1 MSKPASRLITLIMLL
16 QNRPS
21 QKAAGL
27 ASELG
32 VSVRTLHRYLAQLDE
47 MGIPIYAERGPYGG
61 FSLVRGYKMP
71 PLVFTPAEAVAVSL
85 GTGLVEDLWGQLY
98 RSAARSAL
106 AKLENLLPEQQR
118 EEVSWACRALVTAGL
133 YHPGLDAQAAISE
146 TLRHAIRES
155 CRVKMLYQSASKPAP
170 ETRQLDPYALAFR
183 RGWWYV
189 VGYCHTRREV
199 RTFRL
204 DRIQE
209 LTVLKQSFQTPS
221 GFDAR
226 AFMEKTTR
234 GQPQVLARLKFT
246 LAGAPVAR
254 LNRLY
259 WSELAEQPDGSLLV
273 TFPAPDLDW
282 AASTILAYGPV
293 VEVLDPPELRQLVH
307 AWAQAIFNLNEKSIE
322 SLNEGT
328 TSVVPRKSG

>member
-1 MSKPASRLITLIMLL
+1 MTKPASRLITLIMLL
-16 QNRPS
+16 QNRPG
-21 QKAAGL
+21 QKAADL

-32 VSVRTLHRYLAQLDE
+32 VSVRTLHRYFAMLDE
-47 MGIPIYAERGPYGG
+47 IGIPIYAERGPYGG

-98 RSAARSAL
+98 RSAAHSAL

-118 EEVSWACRALVTAGL
+118 EEVSWARRALVTAGL
-133 YHPGLDAQAAISE
+133 YHPGLETLADILE
-146 TLRHAIRES
+146 TLRRAIRET
-155 CRVKMLYQSASKPAP
+155 CRVQMLYQSVSRPAP

-183 RGWWYV
+183 WGWWYL

-209 LTVLKQSFQTPS
+209 LTVLEQTFQTPS
-221 GFDAR
+221 GFAAR
-226 AFMEKTTR
+226 AFMEETTR

-246 LAGAPVAR
+246 RAAAPVAR
-254 LNRLY
+254 LNRLF
-259 WSELAEQPDGSLLV
+259 WSEFAEQMDGSLLV
-273 TFPAPDLDW
+273 KFPAPDLDW

-307 AWAQAIFNLNEKSIE
+307 AWAQAIVDLNGKSLE
-322 SLNEGT
+322 N
-328 TSVVPRKSG
+328 

>member
-1 MSKPASRLITLIMLL
+1 MANVATRLFTLLMLL
-16 QNRPS
+16 QRQPN

-27 ASELG
+27 AAELG
-32 VSVRTLHRYLAQLDE
+32 ISVRSLHRYIRMLEE
-47 MGIPIYAERGPYGG
+47 MGIPVYAERGPYGG

-71 PLVFTPAEAVAVSL
+71 PLIFTPAEAVAVSL

-118 EEVSWACRALVTAGL
+118 EEVSWARRALVTAGL
-133 YHPGLDAQAAISE
+133 YHPGQESLAAILE
-146 TLRHAIRES
+146 TLRRAIRES
-155 CRVKMLYQSASKPAP
+155 CRVQMFYQSASRPAP
-170 ETRQLDPYALAFR
+170 GPRQLDPYALAFR
-183 RGWWYV
+183 WGWWYV

-226 AFMEKTTR
+226 AFIEEITR

-246 LAGAPVAR
+246 RAAAPVAR
-254 LNRLY
+254 LNRLF

-293 VEVLDPPELRQLVH
+293 AEVLDPPELRQLVH
-307 AWAQAIFNLNEKSIE
+307 AWSQAIVNLNGKSTE
-322 SLNEGT
+322 N
-328 TSVVPRKSG
+328 

>member
-1 MSKPASRLITLIMLL
+1 
-16 QNRPS
+16 
-21 QKAAGL
+21 
-27 ASELG
+27 LG
-32 VSVRTLHRYLAQLDE
+32 VSVRTLHRYFAQLDE
-47 MGIPIYAERGPYGG
+47 MGIPMYTERGPNGG
-61 FSLVRGYKMP
+61 FSRVRGYRMP

-118 EEVSWACRALVTAGL
+118 EEVSWARRALVTAGL
-133 YHPGLDAQAAISE
+133 YHPGQESLAAILE
-146 TLRHAIRES
+146 TLRRAIRET
-155 CRVKMLYQSASKPAP
+155 CRVQMLYQSASRPAP
-170 ETRQLDPYALAFR
+170 GTRQLDPYALAFR
-183 RGWWYV
+183 WGWWYV

-209 LTVLKQSFQTPS
+209 LTVLKQTFQTPA

-226 AFMEKTTR
+226 AFMEETTR
-234 GQPQVLARLKFT
+234 GQPQVLARLRFSR
-246 LAGAPVAR
+246 AAAPVAR
-254 LNRLY
+254 LNRLF
-259 WSELAEQPDGSLLV
+259 WSKLTEQPDGSLLV

-293 VEVLDPPELRQLVH
+293 VEVIDPPELRQLVH
-307 AWAQAIFNLNEKSIE
+307 AWAQAIIDLNEKSMD
-322 SLNEGT
+322 SLSEETN
-328 TSVVPRKSG
+328 SVVPRKSG